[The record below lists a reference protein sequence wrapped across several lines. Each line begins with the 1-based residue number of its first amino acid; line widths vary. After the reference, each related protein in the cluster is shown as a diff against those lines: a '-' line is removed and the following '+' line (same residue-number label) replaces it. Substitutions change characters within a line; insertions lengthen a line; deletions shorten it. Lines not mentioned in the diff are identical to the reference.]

1 MSKKVAVQ
9 SNLKEIKEELRKLG
23 YQVNDIEQ
31 SQNPDAI
38 VYMSTGEHISYK
50 DMTSGL
56 EMDNA
61 NGAILINAEGKS
73 IDDIQR
79 IINSRIYSPLF

>member
-9 SNLKEIKEELRKLG
+9 GNLKEIKEELRKLG

-38 VYMSTGEHISYK
+38 VYMSTGEHIPYK